1 MNNLEKFKA
10 ELAKDLSANMYS
22 EEYILQRLENLCL
35 IAISQGKIEGA
46 NLEIIGEHLT
56 EPESIKPEDM
66 VKGEWY
72 VLDSVLY
79 DGKWMNTFLFR
90 LELLENS
97 SIFTKKSFAID
108 DQLLEK
114 QDFSSDELSE
124 LITIQEIASLRKATR
139 EEVTKYFPNEFMPP
153 EIDAH
158 GGNDKG
164 FICPASN

>member
-10 ELAKDLSANMYS
+10 ELAKDLSANTYS
-22 EEYILQRLENLCL
+22 EEYILQRLDNLCL

-46 NLEIIGEHLT
+46 NLEIIGDLIT

-66 VKGEWY
+66 VNGEWY
-72 VLDSVLY
+72 HYNSGNDWFFRFSGIDYKNDICSDLSHSLCSGITYRSQSPQVSISDNY
-79 DGKWMNTFLFR
+79 TF
-90 LELLENS
+90 
-97 SIFTKKSFAID
+97 
-108 DQLLEK
+108 
-114 QDFSSDELSE
+114 
-124 LITIQEIASLRKATR
+124 RKATR
-139 EEVTKYFPNEFMPP
+139 EEVIKYFPNEFMPP

>member
-79 DGKWMNTFLFR
+79 DGKWVNTFLFR

-108 DQLLEK
+108 K
-114 QDFSSDELSE
+114 QAREEDFSSDELSE